1 MGSGGFDF
9 CRYLSPHFHPIMGD
23 VVSSSRGPGSDP
35 NLAPSGPTAS
45 CEPSSEL
52 AAESLRLHL
61 RYQQELVEGFNLCPW
76 AKAARLTGNTVAL
89 VDDGRPLLEQLHDAA
104 QLTSEI
110 VFLILP
116 AYHGGRVDFEELVAQ
131 LIAED
136 AKCHRDSSP
145 PFAMAAFHP
154 APLTREVTELSAE
167 GLVPYLRRSP
177 NPTIQLV
184 RLAALE
190 RVRQGEPTGTSFV
203 DASQI
208 DFTQL
213 LASGTPN
220 RPSLRHRIAS
230 ANHATVR
237 GSGGVA
243 LQELLDDILADRR
256 RTHVRL
262 GLAPFPWEVSSTPA

>member
-1 MGSGGFDF
+1 
-9 CRYLSPHFHPIMGD
+9 MGD
-23 VVSSSRGPGSDP
+23 VLSSSGGSESDALPTPAGPSV
-35 NLAPSGPTAS
+35 SHR
-45 CEPSSEL
+45 PSSEL

-76 AKAARLTGNTVAL
+76 AKAARLTRNTVAL

-104 QLTSEI
+104 QLPSEI

-116 AYHGGRVDFEELVAQ
+116 SYRDGRVEFEECVAR

-136 AKCHRDSSP
+136 AKRYRDSSP

-154 APLTREVTELSAE
+154 APVAQEVTELSAE

-190 RVRQGEPTGTSFV
+190 RVRQGEPTGTSFI
-203 DASQI
+203 DPTRI

-213 LASGTPN
+213 LASVTPS
-220 RPSLRHRIAS
+220 RPSLRHRIAT
-230 ANHATVR
+230 ANHATVT
-237 GSGGVA
+237 GSEGVA
-243 LQELLDDILADRR
+243 LRAVLDDILEDRR
-256 RTHVRL
+256 ETHLRL
-262 GLAPFPWEVSSTPA
+262 GLPPSPWELSSTAARGTAV